1 MVPQHRAL
9 RIVKIVFVAFGLFL
23 FVVLHLMDAHHPAG
37 VLKLTHKMIAA
48 LALADVVLGIVF
60 QRYFM
65 NAPIRPEAH
74 GTAATVAQRFF
85 TAHIIRLAF
94 TLSTCLLGVVV
105 HSLGAPRWLGRTL
118 VGVGV
123 LFMMIMKTGKSA
135 EEPVGGIQE
144 PVASSS

>member
-65 NAPIRPEAH
+65 KAPIRPEAH

>member
-48 LALADVVLGIVF
+48 LALADVVLGMVF
-60 QRYFM
+60 ERYFMKAPTGPMANGTVSMVAQRYF
-65 NAPIRPEAH
+65 
-74 GTAATVAQRFF
+74 
-85 TAHIIRLAF
+85 TAHVIRLAF
-94 TLSTCLLGVVV
+94 TMSTCLLGLVV
-105 HSLGAPRWLGRTL
+105 HTLGAPRWLGRTL

-123 LFMMIMKTGKSA
+123 LFMMMMRTGKTSKEA
-135 EEPVGGIQE
+135 
-144 PVASSS
+144 ASSEQKLVANSR